1 MPRVYAGWNFDH
13 LFARLVTDINN
24 DPEYDTSPRGM
35 RVKELIA
42 PTFELTQPRRRLLR
56 SPARKADYGFAVGEF
71 LWYWSGKND
80 LETMLYYNKRMN
92 QFSDDGRTLNSA
104 YGFRMKE
111 QYDFEIG
118 GYPGD
123 GSSVS
128 QWEACVKTLCQDP
141 DSRRAII
148 IINEPMDEVIATGRG
163 SKDVPCTLSLQF
175 FVRNRKLHLHVNM
188 RSNDVFWGLTY
199 DLFSF
204 TLLQECMLLEL
215 RRAGMKD
222 LELGSYTHCA
232 GSLHIYER
240 HFEAAQAVGDE
251 YLSKDFIE
259 APPMEPFTLEE
270 LASLVEQEEG
280 LRTGKVAQLDEA
292 QFGGGVR
299 WMAAQ
304 LNQHRRKRDA
314 ERERGL
320 GSGDGPRPA

>member
-1 MPRVYAGWNFDH
+1 MPRSFAGNHFDS
-13 LFARLVTDINN
+13 LFNQLVEDICF
-24 DPEYDTSPRGM
+24 DPEYETAPRGM
-35 RVKELIA
+35 KVRENIA
-42 PTFELTQPRRRLLR
+42 TVFELYNPRNRLLM
-56 SPARKADYGFAVGEF
+56 SKARKADYGFAVGEF
-71 LWYWSGKND
+71 LWYWQGKND
-80 LETMLYYNKRMN
+80 LETMLYYNKRMG

-111 QYDFEIG
+111 QHDFEIG

-123 GSSVS
+123 GSSIS
-128 QWEACVKTLCQDP
+128 QWEAAVKTLVQDN

-148 IINEPMDEVIATGRG
+148 IINEPMDEVVATGRG

-175 FVRNRKLHLHVNM
+175 FIRGGKLHLHANM

-215 RRAGMKD
+215 RKAGLKD
-222 LELGSYTHCA
+222 LGLGRYTHCA

-240 HFEAAQAVGDE
+240 HFEAAQSVRDE
-251 YLSKDFIE
+251 YLSKDFIV
-259 APPMEPFTLEE
+259 AAPMEPIDLEGLSL
-270 LASLVEQEEG
+270 LAEQEEG
-280 LRTGKVAQLDEA
+280 LRTGKVAQIDEA

-304 LNQHRRKRDA
+304 LNGHRRKRDA
-314 ERERGL
+314 ERG
-320 GSGDGPRPA
+320 